1 MQTPMFD
8 GDSLT
13 PHVGDTKYFDVAVP
27 ANLMVLLSFDLLDD
41 CGPFRG
47 SKTFQGALHMM

>member
-1 MQTPMFD
+1 MFD

-27 ANLMVLLSFDLLDD
+27 ANQLVLFSFELLDD

-47 SKTFQGALHMM
+47 SKIFQGALHTM